1 MVFEDFIKFSGGHT
15 RKIYQFAGP
24 LFKARVEFGEKES
37 SRIK

>member
-1 MVFEDFIKFSGGHT
+1 MVFENFINFVGSHA

-37 SRIK
+37 SKIK